1 MKKSE
6 VILVAQ
12 EMLKENGV
20 RDFEESSRRLL
31 SFVLNIDD
39 AKLLTKENIS
49 DDDVNKYMDI
59 IKERCRHVPMD
70 KIIGYKDFYD
80 IRIPFNKNVLTPRY
94 ETEFLVDR
102 MVIDIKNT
110 YSQVRINTPFHGVS
124 VLDLC
129 TGSGCIG
136 IAIANATGANVT
148 LSDIDNQALKIAESN
163 NNLNNERRAEVGLPP
178 ITLNFVNSDMFDKIK
193 WKFDMI
199 VCNPPYICSQDLN
212 KLEIEVRD
220 FDPMIALD
228 GGKDGMKFYKTI
240 ANTAHKYLN
249 GDGRLYLEIGIN
261 QSEKI
266 VKLLEKN
273 FDKIEVVKDLAGID
287 RFIIAK
293 KREKVNAK

>member
-1 MKKSE
+1 MKKTE
-6 VILVAQ
+6 LIHTAQ

-20 RDFEESSRRLL
+20 PDWDESSKRLL
-31 SFVLNIDD
+31 AFVLDIDEV
-39 AKLLTKENIS
+39 KLLNRENIS
-49 DDDVNKYMDI
+49 EDDANKYLDV
-59 IKERCRHVPMD
+59 IKERCRHTPLD
-70 KIIGYKDFYD
+70 KIIGYKDFYG

-102 MVIDIKNT
+102 VAIDIRNL
-110 YSQVRINTPFHGVS
+110 YSQVRINSKFNGIS

-129 TGSGCIG
+129 TGSGCVG

-148 LSDIDNQALKIAESN
+148 LSDVDKQALKIAESN
-163 NNLNNERRAEVGLPP
+163 NDLNNISREERGLPP
-178 ITLNFVNSDMFDKIK
+178 INLNIVYSDMFENIK
-193 WKFDMI
+193 YKYDII
-199 VCNPPYICSQDLN
+199 VCNPPYICSHDLN

-228 GGKDGMKFYKTI
+228 GGKDGLKFYRTI
-240 ANTAHKYLN
+240 ASNAYKHLN
-249 GDGRLYLEIGIN
+249 DYGTLYLEIGID

-273 FDKIEVVKDLAGID
+273 FDNIQVIKDLAGID

-293 KREKVNAK
+293 KREKTNA